1 MILHQKKKSCRII
14 RTSEVKQM
22 DYYLYKT
29 VKDIKSGK
37 IGIVMEIDLV
47 LESVY
52 AVFLG
57 GGMWLKLGE
66 FVVVKE

>member
-1 MILHQKKKSCRII
+1 MFEEEAEAFLS
-14 RTSEVKQM
+14 SM

>member
-1 MILHQKKKSCRII
+1 MFIAAYGRKKEVYLGEL
-14 RTSEVKQM
+14 SER
-22 DYYLYKT
+22 
-29 VKDIKSGK
+29 